1 MYLKSE
7 GRVQCETEMNPWYNA
22 ADTANENNSDRG
34 TTPRTADALL
44 KEAEYRLTRR
54 GLELAEENVQLILF
68 FLERMHPKERAIK
81 INLPEV
87 SCDYE
92 ALEAFRELLKAVAS
106 GQILGRDAKVIAA
119 VLESYARALKDNNL
133 ESRIKALEA
142 TDRMLLSAL
151 KEVNQDATKPRTAAN
166 RGVR

>member
-54 GLELAEENVQLILF
+54 GLELAEENVQLLLF

-87 SCDYE
+87 GCDLD
-92 ALEAFRELLKAVAS
+92 ALDAFRGLLKAIAS
-106 GQILGRDAKVIAA
+106 GQILGSEAKVIAA

-133 ESRIKALEA
+133 DSRIKALEA
-142 TDRMLLSAL
+142 TDRALLAAL
-151 KEVNQDATKPRTAAN
+151 RQVNQDSTKPRTRSHA
-166 RGVR
+166 G

>member
-1 MYLKSE
+1 
-7 GRVQCETEMNPWYNA
+7 MNPWFDTDA
-22 ADTANENNSDRG
+22 AEGNDSGGE

-44 KEAEYRLTRR
+44 QEAEYRLTRR
-54 GLELAEENVQLILF
+54 GLELAEENVQLLLF

-92 ALEAFRELLKAVAS
+92 ALEAFRELLKAIAS
-106 GQILGRDAKVIAA
+106 GQIPGRDAKVIAA

-142 TDRMLLSAL
+142 TDRALLAAL
-151 KEVNQDATKPRTAAN
+151 RQVNQDSTKPRT
-166 RGVR
+166 RPDSG